1 MSTLTLG
8 IIVIIYMFLVAYL
21 GYLGYK
27 ATKDASDYLL
37 GGRKVN
43 PVIMALSYGAT
54 FISASAIVG
63 FGGIAA
69 TFGMG
74 IQWLCLLNMFMG
86 VIIAFIV
93 FGRKTRKMGAE
104 HNAKTFPQLLG
115 LHYNSR
121 AIQIFIAGIIFIGM
135 PLYTAVVMKGGAV
148 FIEQMFEID
157 FHVALLA
164 FTLIVAAYVISGG
177 IKGVLYTDAL
187 QAVIMFVCMLFLLF
201 WFYKSMDLGF
211 VEANK
216 QLSDLAPLVPE
227 KYKLLGHQGW
237 TRMPVT
243 GSPQWFTLVTSL
255 ILGVGLGCL
264 AQPQLVVRF
273 MMVESS
279 KQINRGVLIGCVFL
293 IITVG
298 AIYHVGALSN
308 LFFYKTQGLV
318 ASEAVKDI
326 DKIIPLF
333 INKAMPDWFGALFML
348 CILSASMSTL
358 SALFHTMGAA
368 FGADMFP
375 KLGRRKN
382 ENSTM
387 GVRIGVLISI
397 LLSYIICYTL
407 SAGIIA
413 RGTALFMGVCA
424 VTFLPAY
431 FCSLYW
437 PKVTRQGAIASL
449 FTGAFASMF
458 AMLFLHKA
466 EAVPVGLCKLLF
478 GKEVLVDIYPW
489 FAIDPI
495 LFALPLSVVAIVS
508 VSLLTQPKR

>member
-1 MSTLTLG
+1 MIVLTLKTLTSEYVNLRYNRYY
-8 IIVIIYMFLVAYL
+8 IYVFSGYL

-187 QAVIMFVCMLFLLF
+187 QAVIMFLCMLFLLF

-216 QLSDLAPLVPE
+216 KLSDLAPLVPE

-308 LFFYKTQGLV
+308 LFFL
-318 ASEAVKDI
+318 
-326 DKIIPLF
+326 
-333 INKAMPDWFGALFML
+333 
-348 CILSASMSTL
+348 
-358 SALFHTMGAA
+358 
-368 FGADMFP
+368 
-375 KLGRRKN
+375 
-382 ENSTM
+382 
-387 GVRIGVLISI
+387 
-397 LLSYIICYTL
+397 
-407 SAGIIA
+407 
-413 RGTALFMGVCA
+413 
-424 VTFLPAY
+424 
-431 FCSLYW
+431 
-437 PKVTRQGAIASL
+437 
-449 FTGAFASMF
+449 
-458 AMLFLHKA
+458 
-466 EAVPVGLCKLLF
+466 
-478 GKEVLVDIYPW
+478 
-489 FAIDPI
+489 
-495 LFALPLSVVAIVS
+495 
-508 VSLLTQPKR
+508 